1 LFSCAGFDLYPF
13 EPIFTKSQAISD
25 IRSFGSGAILT
36 RSGRS
41 SKTNAL
47 GITFAPEDAATE
59 LPSSGRTSPHSNS
72 HSPISS
78 EVVMLS
84 PDLACVGL
92 SDEFGVDHW
101 GLKIVK
107 LVAYPDLILPAKPRS
122 SDSSLHST
130 PRSPVLD
137 KPILPDLFLPFD
149 TMTPALSPS
158 SPCSDEEE
166 VDDGYF
172 SHSPQL
178 SPKHK
183 LPRIPSR
190 SHSDL
195 PKLSLGTPSKHH
207 RRHTTSSARSSG
219 PNSPTTESQVPFFS
233 FTRTAEGSSLTTDVR
248 LLATLFPPHERHMVI
263 CGAELDVADD
273 LSDEDD
279 GLSDLHGSTL
289 KCLQVDLRQ
298 FGLGESIS

>member
-1 LFSCAGFDLYPF
+1 
-13 EPIFTKSQAISD
+13 
-25 IRSFGSGAILT
+25 
-36 RSGRS
+36 
-41 SKTNAL
+41 
-47 GITFAPEDAATE
+47 
-59 LPSSGRTSPHSNS
+59 
-72 HSPISS
+72 
-78 EVVMLS
+78 MLS

-107 LVAYPDLILPAKPRS
+107 LVAYPDLILPAKSRS
-122 SDSSLHST
+122 SDSTPSLHST

-149 TMTPALSPS
+149 MMMTPALSPS

-172 SHSPQL
+172 SHSPQS

-195 PKLSLGTPSKHH
+195 PKLSLNSPSKHH
-207 RRHTTSSARSSG
+207 RRHSSRSSG

-273 LSDEDD
+273 ISDVED

-298 FGLGESIS
+298 FGLGESTS